1 MKELLYKSTRGE
13 AQPAAAAA
21 AIIQGLAS
29 DGGLF
34 VPEVFL
40 PAAGGLADLA
50 GLTYQELALRV
61 MQPFLPDFTGA
72 ELRECILKAYDSK
85 FAAPQ
90 IAPLVSVD
98 CGHFLELY
106 HGPTLAFKDMA
117 LAILPHLL
125 LKAAGKLD
133 IDSEIV
139 ILTATSGD
147 TGKAALEGF
156 AGVDGTRVIV
166 FYPENG
172 VSAVQ
177 KRQMVTQRGGN
188 THVIAVRGNFDDCQR
203 GVKAVFGD
211 AGIRASAACRK
222 MLFSSANSINIGRLI
237 PQVVYYFSAYLQ
249 LMVRGAVRPGDEV
262 DFAVPTGNFGNILAA
277 WYAKKMGLPVRKLLC
292 AANENKVLADF
303 LARGVYDKNRPF
315 FVTRSPSMDIL
326 VSSNLERLLY
336 EAVGE
341 DGLFTGKLMK
351 QLDSAGRYEVGAE
364 VLAAFGSFFGGWAS
378 EAETLQAIREVFAS
392 SAYLM
397 DPHTAV
403 AWAVWQKYRQ
413 QTGDN
418 TPAIIVS
425 TASPYKFPGAVLQA
439 VSGRREEAEE
449 SSLLSSLSRLTGT
462 PIPPSIE
469 ILDSLPVLHRTVCH
483 QEEIR
488 AQVVEILGL

>member
-13 AQPAAAAA
+13 APPVRAAEAV
-21 AIIQGLAS
+21 IKGLAS

-34 VPEVFL
+34 VPETF
-40 PAAGGLADLA
+40 PSPDWKPSDLTN
-50 GLTYQELALRV
+50 LTYQELALRV
-61 MQPFLPDFTGA
+61 MQPFLPDFSSA
-72 ELRECILKAYDSK
+72 ELRECIVKAYDAN
-85 FAAPQ
+85 FDTPQ

-117 LAILPHLL
+117 LTILPHLL
-125 LKAAGKLD
+125 LQAAGKLD

-156 AGVDGTRVIV
+156 SGADGTRIIV

-177 KRQMVTQRGGN
+177 KRQMVTQRGEN

-211 AGIRASAACRK
+211 AGVRASAACRR

-249 LMVRGAVRPGDEV
+249 LMKKGAVRPGDEV
-262 DFAVPTGNFGNILAA
+262 NFAVPTGNFGNILAA

-303 LARGVYDKNRPF
+303 LTRGVYDKNRPF
-315 FVTRSPSMDIL
+315 YVTMSPSMDIL

-336 EAVGE
+336 EVAGE

-351 QLDSAGRYEVGAE
+351 QLDTAGRYEVNAQ
-364 VLAAFGSFFGGWAS
+364 VLASFGSFFGGHAT
-378 EAETLQAIREVFAS
+378 EEETLQAISDVFAS

-403 AWAVWQKYRQ
+403 AWTVWRKYRQ
-413 QTGDN
+413 QTADN

-439 VSGRREEAEE
+439 VSGRYQEGDDIY
-449 SSLLSSLSRLTGT
+449 LLRRLSELTGT
-462 PIPPSIE
+462 PVPPAIE
-469 ILDSLPVLHRTVCH
+469 LLDSLPVLHHTVCR
-483 QEEIR
+483 QEEMR
-488 AQVVEILGL
+488 SLVVKILGL